1 MRVWT
6 RYLVMASLLA
16 GLTLTAGCST
26 PEGGGSWDKDT
37 LWKEWDNN
45 RSR

>member
-1 MRVWT
+1 MKVLA
-6 RYLVMASLLA
+6 RYLIAASLAGGLA
-16 GLTLTAGCST
+16 LLAACST

-37 LWKEWDNN
+37 LWKEWETN

>member
-1 MRVWT
+1 MRVLT
-6 RYLVMASLLA
+6 RYLVTASLLA

-37 LWKEWDNN
+37 LWKEWENN